1 MHSRGRCCCCLSV
14 CCLGLSSM
22 RYAVVGRALVF
33 VVGRALVFGGGYG
46 GGDIQ
51 LTICLPVFIICRL
64 DLLWD
69 LLMVWAA
76 ATSIMM
82 VVPPVGWIRP
92 HPYSDFLWN
101 RRRRD

>member
-1 MHSRGRCCCCLSV
+1 MGNHDRPQTTKSV
-14 CCLGLSSM
+14 LINMWST
-22 RYAVVGRALVF
+22 
-33 VVGRALVFGGGYG
+33 
-46 GGDIQ
+46 
-51 LTICLPVFIICRL
+51 LTIVLPIFIIVRF

-92 HPYSDFLWN
+92 HPYSDFVWN
-101 RRRRD
+101 RRRSRAD